1 MNAASISPEAP
12 ASRGIR
18 RLAELV
24 DSYALVATTLAVLAA
39 VLILQWTGQGQ
50 AALWL
55 GSGFALA
62 VAFYTAVGMVRDLL
76 AGHWGVDVLA
86 VTAVVSTVVVGE
98 YLAALVVVL
107 MLTGGEA
114 LEEYAGDRA
123 GRELSSLLK
132 RAPQL
137 AHRTHPDSGEVEEV
151 PVASIRPGDRLLV
164 RPAEVL
170 PVDGTLV
177 SEQATLDESSLTGES
192 LPVTRHHGESVISG
206 SLNGGWAIE
215 MVATLPAAESQ
226 YQRIVALVAQA
237 QDRRAPLV
245 RMADRYAVPFTAVS
259 LIIAAAA
266 WAWSGDAGRFA
277 AVLVLATPCPLLIAP
292 PVAFLAGMS
301 RASRSGIIIR
311 GGDVLERLAEVRA
324 VAFDKTGTLT
334 SGEPT
339 LVEVRSEPP
348 HTGEE
353 VLRWAASAE
362 QYSSHVLARSVIE
375 ASRDAGLVLETA
387 HEAQEQATHGVTARL
402 PSGEVVI
409 GKRSYV
415 GERTG
420 PIEPVSLR
428 SGELGVYVA
437 VDSTYVGALVLRDE
451 IRSDAAETLRRLTE
465 LGVEETMLLT
475 GDAQATADH
484 VAADLGIDD
493 VLAECLPEDKV
504 RVVERHP
511 LKAVMMVGDGVNDA
525 PVLASAHVGVA
536 MGARGSTAA
545 SESADVVVMTDD
557 LFKVALAVSIGQ
569 RTMRVSR
576 ESIWLGIG
584 LSVWLMVVAAFGF
597 IPAIAGALIQELVD
611 LASIGN
617 SLRARSGGR
626 RGPHRPPGSG
636 DDGTKV
642 SRPQGRTLLPET
654 SPVAQD
660 ESEQPS

>member
-1 MNAASISPEAP
+1 MSTSSISPEAP
-12 ASRGIR
+12 APHGIR
-18 RLAELV
+18 RLAGFV
-24 DSYALVATTLAVLAA
+24 ASYALVATTLAVLAA
-39 VLILQWTGQGQ
+39 VLVLHWTGQEQ
-50 AALWL
+50 AARWV
-55 GSGFALA
+55 GSAYALA
-62 VAFYTAVGMVRDLL
+62 MAAYTAVGMVRDLL
-76 AGHWGVDVLA
+76 GGHWGVDVLA

-137 AHRTHPDSGEVEEV
+137 AHRTHSGSGEVEDV

-226 YQRIVALVAQA
+226 YQRIVALVAEA

-245 RMADRYAVPFTAVS
+245 RMADRYAVPFTVVS

-292 PVAFLAGMS
+292 PVAFLAGMG

-324 VAFDKTGTLT
+324 VAFDKTGTL
-334 SGEPT
+334 SVGHPS
-339 LVEVRSEPP
+339 LVEVRAEPS
-348 HTGEE
+348 HSGEE
-353 VLRWAASAE
+353 VLRLAASAE
-362 QYSSHVLARSVIE
+362 QYSSHVLASSVIE
-375 ASRDAGLVLETA
+375 AAREAGLVLESSD
-387 HEAQEQATHGVTARL
+387 EAQERATHGVTARL

-415 GERTG
+415 GEQAG
-420 PIEPVSLR
+420 PIEEVSLV
-428 SGELGVYVA
+428 SGELAVYVA
-437 VDSTYVGALVLRDE
+437 VDSSYVGALVLRDE
-451 IRSDAAETLRRLTE
+451 IRADAASTLRDLAD
-465 LGVEETMLLT
+465 LGVQETMLLT

-484 VAADLGIDD
+484 VAADLGIDE
-493 VLAECLPEDKV
+493 VRAECLPEDKV

-511 LKAVMMVGDGVNDA
+511 LRAVMMVGDGVNDA
-525 PVLASAHVGVA
+525 PVLATAHVGVA

-557 LFKVALAVSIGQ
+557 LSKVALAVSIGQ
-569 RTMRVSR
+569 RTMSVSR
-576 ESIWLGIG
+576 QSIWLGIG
-584 LSVWLMVVAAFGF
+584 LSVGLMLVAAFGF
-597 IPAIAGALIQELVD
+597 IPVIIGALIQELVD

-617 SLRARSGGR
+617 SLRARTGAR
-626 RGPHRPPGSG
+626 RGSPGAPG
-636 DDGTKV
+636 VRANTGDGTKV
-642 SRPQGRTLLPET
+642 SGR
-654 SPVAQD
+654 
-660 ESEQPS
+660 

>member
-1 MNAASISPEAP
+1 MDASSIRLEVEP
-12 ASRGIR
+12 ARGIR

-24 DSYALVATTLAVLAA
+24 SSYSLVATTLAVLAA
-39 VLILQWTGQGQ
+39 VLLLQWTGQGQ

-55 GSGFALA
+55 GSAYALA
-62 VAFYTAVGMVRDLL
+62 IAAYTAGGMVRDLL

-86 VTAVVSTVVVGE
+86 VTAVVSTVAVGE

-123 GRELSSLLK
+123 GRELRSLLEGT
-132 RAPQL
+132 PQL
-137 AHRTHPDSGEVEEV
+137 AHRTHPVTGEVEDV
-151 PVASIRPGDRLLV
+151 PAASIRPGDRLLV

-206 SLNGGWAIE
+206 SLNGGSAIQ

-226 YQRIVALVAQA
+226 YQRIVALVAEA

-292 PVAFLAGMS
+292 PVAFLAGMG
-301 RASRSGIIIR
+301 RASHSGIIIR

-334 SGEPT
+334 VGHPA
-339 LVEVRSEPP
+339 LVEVRAEPS

-353 VLRWAASAE
+353 VLRLAASAE
-362 QYSSHVLARSVIE
+362 QLLESS
-375 ASRDAGLVLETA
+375 
-387 HEAQEQATHGVTARL
+387 HEAQERATHGVTARL

-415 GERTG
+415 AEQTG
-420 PIEPVSLR
+420 PIEAVSLI
-428 SGELGVYVA
+428 SGELAVYVA
-437 VDSTYVGALVLRDE
+437 VDSTYVGALVLRDQ
-451 IRSDAAETLRRLTE
+451 IRADAASTLRDLAD
-465 LGVEETMLLT
+465 LGVQETMLLT

-493 VLAECLPEDKV
+493 VRAECLPEDKV
-504 RVVERHP
+504 QVVERHP
-511 LKAVMMVGDGVNDA
+511 LRAVMMVGDGVNDA

-557 LFKVALAVSIGQ
+557 LSKVALAVSIGQ
-569 RTMRVSR
+569 RTVSVSR
-576 ESIWLGIG
+576 QSIWLGIG
-584 LSVWLMVVAAFGF
+584 LSVGLMLVAAFGF
-597 IPAIAGALIQELVD
+597 IPAIVGALIQELVD

-617 SLRARSGGR
+617 SLRARTAGR
-626 RGPHRPPGSG
+626 GALNRPHGSAEA
-636 DDGTKV
+636 GTKA
-642 SRPQGRTLLPET
+642 SGR
-654 SPVAQD
+654 
-660 ESEQPS
+660 